1 MTSSAESAV
10 DGALRLRGW
19 ALHVLGAPGAP
30 PPLPP
35 ASPAA
40 WELFLRVER
49 IAIPLADAL
58 DAQAPGDEYAGVLRG
73 ARMTELQRVLS
84 ARAALHQIRA
94 IARRRGLTVAVMK
107 GAVAV
112 LRRGAP
118 DLSDVDVY
126 ASASEAAVLAEE
138 IDRLGYRAV
147 GAPGAHALRLRATED
162 SLPVEVHTS
171 IPGTHGAPERRLVPA
186 PSLPGLFV
194 LHPADHLWYV
204 LHHATEQHAERRGA
218 LRDLLVLADA
228 MDACTPDDR
237 REVDRWTAAHWRPEL
252 LRRVLEMADALRRR
266 EGAPADPFRLDA
278 AGRYVALGWMER
290 TPAHETLR
298 IVLGRSIIAGVA
310 RRGGFPCDQGSAT
323 LDLPSGYPL
332 LAWMR
337 RRAPRAERLAR
348 LAIRMGPEW
357 ALYPVGAA
365 AARAAARAVRRA
377 G

>member
-1 MTSSAESAV
+1 MTPDSTV
-10 DGALRLRGW
+10 DGALRLRSW
-19 ALHVLGAPGAP
+19 ALHLMGAAAAP

-40 WELFLRVER
+40 WDLFLRVER
-49 IAIPLADAL
+49 VAIPLAEAL
-58 DAQAPGDEYAGVLRG
+58 GARAPGDAHAAVLRA
-73 ARMTELQRVLS
+73 ARMAELQRVLS
-84 ARAALHQIRA
+84 ARATLHQLRG
-94 IARRRGLTVAVMK
+94 IARERGLTVAVMK

-126 ASASEAAVLAEE
+126 ASAPEAAVLAEE
-138 IDRLGYRAV
+138 IDRMGYRAV
-147 GAPGAHALRLRATED
+147 GAPGAHALRLRAAAD

-171 IPGTHGAPERRLVPA
+171 IPGTHGAPERRLGPA
-186 PSLPGLFV
+186 PALPGLCV

-228 MDACTPDDR
+228 LDACGAEDR
-237 REVDRWTAAHWRPEL
+237 REVERWIAGHWRPEL
-252 LRRVLEMADALRRR
+252 PRRMLEMAEGLRRR

-278 AGRYVALGWMER
+278 AGRYVGARWMAR
-290 TPAHETLR
+290 APAKETLLV
-298 IVLGRSIIAGVA
+298 VLGRAITSGVA

-323 LDLPSGYPL
+323 LDLPSGYPF

-337 RRAPRAERLAR
+337 RRVPRAERWAR
-348 LAIRMGPEW
+348 LAIRRGPEW
-357 ALYPVGAA
+357 ALYPLGAA

>member
-1 MTSSAESAV
+1 MTPSADSAV
-10 DGALRLRGW
+10 DGALRLRAW
-19 ALHVLGAPGAP
+19 ALHVLAAPAAP

-49 IAIPLADAL
+49 MAIPLANAL
-58 DAQAPGDEYAGVLRG
+58 GAQAPSDEHAAVLSG
-73 ARMTELQRVLS
+73 ARMAELQRVLS
-84 ARAALHQIRA
+84 ARAALQQIRG

-126 ASASEAAVLAEE
+126 ASAAEAAVLAEE

-147 GAPGAHALRLRATED
+147 GAPGAHALRLRATPD

-186 PSLPGLFV
+186 PSLPELRV

-228 MDACTPDDR
+228 MDACGPDDR
-237 REVDRWTAAHWRPEL
+237 REVDRWTAEHWRPEL
-252 LRRVLEMADALRRR
+252 FRRVLQMAEALRRR
-266 EGAPADPFRLDA
+266 DGAPADSFRLDA
-278 AGRYVALGWMER
+278 AGRYVGVGWMER

-298 IVLGRSIIAGVA
+298 IVLARSIISGVA

-348 LAIRMGPEW
+348 LAIRLGPEW